1 MGQIATL
8 HNINIEQSIEWNSTL
23 LVNFIDFK
31 KAFDSL
37 ERESL

>member
-1 MGQIATL
+1 MGQIAIL
-8 HNINIEQSIEWNSTL
+8 HNINIEQSVEWNSML